1 MKVVITE
8 SVNDGQFY
16 PVFVAGNGEPWFWA
30 EGYTQRSDAERSV
43 NRFVAELREVFQN
56 LTIEH
61 VDAQGNSV

>member
-1 MKVVITE
+1 
-8 SVNDGQFY
+8 
-16 PVFVAGNGEPWFWA
+16 
-30 EGYTQRSDAERSV
+30 V